1 MISGDLQC
9 VFCTAFI
16 LLLILRGVMNA
27 NPYNEALAIAT
38 DSQKCSLYI
47 VQYRKCP
54 RALTFQNVVYSAH
67 CRHRFS
73 KVLLTFC

>member
-1 MISGDLQC
+1 MISGILQC

-38 DSQKCSLYI
+38 DSQS
-47 VQYRKCP
+47 P
-54 RALTFQNVVYSAH
+54 PALTFQNVVCSAH